1 MPTQDA
7 MSTALRSTLE
17 GSQFDR
23 EALSRFIRADR
34 GAQERV
40 LEDLAKSQPPQSLV
54 AVQAAL
60 AQPAALSVPD
70 VRSTAFQSEITAA
83 VYWWGSEI
91 FIPENVMQELTQA
104 PNLLATA
111 NSLLASVLT
120 GPLAVVLGIV
130 AGYIAAEFATMKA
143 VDQGRGV
150 KLIATWF
157 VAVLLIPSAL

>member
-1 MPTQDA
+1 MPTQNA

-23 EALSRFIRADR
+23 DALSRFIQADR
-34 GAQERV
+34 GAQEQV
-40 LEDLAKSQPPQSLV
+40 LEDLAKSQPPQSVV

-60 AQPAALSVPD
+60 AQPAALSVPGM
-70 VRSTAFQSEITAA
+70 RSTALQSEITTAA
-83 VYWWGSEI
+83 YWWGYEV
-91 FIPENVMQELTQA
+91 FIPENVMLELAQA
-104 PNLLATA
+104 PNLLAA
-111 NSLLASVLT
+111 ASGLLAPVLT

-130 AGYIAAEFATMKA
+130 AGYIAAEFTAMKA

-150 KLIATWF
+150 KLTATWF